1 MIKIFNKVLVWLALD
16 KITAVEICKNEND
29 CRSLKNIPLTFLR
42 THALITASHSGY
54 SAD

>member
-1 MIKIFNKVLVWLALD
+1 MAADTEIALHKISW
-16 KITAVEICKNEND
+16 VEICKNEND

-42 THALITASHSGY
+42 PYALITASHSGY